1 MSLRKNQNFLSEQE
15 KNDLIEEYKHTPI
28 SQQKLA
34 EKFDVSKTQVQ
45 KVIDHSGAIKM
56 VKRVKKTPNKEQD
69 VDFMSRRAMV
79 RQDIQ
84 EFNSFSEL
92 AHFADV
98 GKTTDLVFQ
107 THREYFCHNQE
118 RDIFEMNIPHNM
130 QVVLR
135 SMEKQHFDYELIR
148 SITVIRFQ

>member
-1 MSLRKNQNFLSEQE
+1 MSPRKNQKFLSEQE

-107 THREYFCHNQE
+107 THREYF
-118 RDIFEMNIPHNM
+118 
-130 QVVLR
+130 
-135 SMEKQHFDYELIR
+135 
-148 SITVIRFQ
+148 